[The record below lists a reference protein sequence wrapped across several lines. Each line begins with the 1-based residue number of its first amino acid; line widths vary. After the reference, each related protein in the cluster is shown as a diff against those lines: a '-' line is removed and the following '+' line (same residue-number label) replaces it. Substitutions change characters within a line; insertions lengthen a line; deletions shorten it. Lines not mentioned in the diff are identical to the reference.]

1 MRKIIDSHLVFF
13 RKQRMAEM
21 KHIHINKYIILKP
34 VFSFLHI
41 FVAVVVMSVSFASGI
56 SAAGLTDGGD
66 ESELWL
72 RMKPTDNVPHIY
84 THDRTP
90 VARTAVREL
99 QAYWREGSVQLSI
112 DNSMPDND
120 GFKIEWDR
128 NKAQTVVRAK
138 HSAGL
143 LYGAY
148 ELLRMQQTGSFDSLR
163 KRAVTSGKYATVLKK
178 GNKCKS
184 GIVSVAASFPAFDYR
199 LIDISGY
206 DDSTAGGVSP
216 GKALL
221 EWNEVNGKMGTMS
234 IDQKE
239 KFAAFARAS
248 SSVGINCAIVSGA
261 DLGHVILTPYYIS
274 KVREVARTLRPY
286 GIKTFVSVNMSSP
299 VTVGDLNSADPY
311 DISVKGWWEKK
322 VKEIYT
328 LIPDFGG
335 IVVNYEY
342 QGMSGPDDYHS
353 PLVDGINMLAGVLA
367 QYGGVVIWR
376 SPASGNGADETYAG
390 LLASEFKSFDGKL
403 ASNVMLQFNPVLS
416 DLTPFEPYARI
427 FSQIKQTP
435 MLVELPITPENVC
448 AGDSVRYQAPLWK
461 DLFQIIY
468 VDEAGRR
475 YDESTGV
482 SSVLVGPSRISGMSG
497 TLSGVSDGQLSVES
511 NTLANWYAF
520 GRLAW
525 NPSLTAD
532 SIADEWSRLVSAGN
546 HTDSNKGDF
555 YDFLP

>member
-1 MRKIIDSHLVFF
+1 
-13 RKQRMAEM
+13 M
-21 KHIHINKYIILKP
+21 KHIHINQDILLKP

-41 FVAVVVMSVSFASGI
+41 FVAVVVMSVSSVAGI
-56 SAAGLTDGGD
+56 SAAGLTDGDD
-66 ESELWL
+66 ESGLWL

-90 VARTAVREL
+90 VVRTAVREL

-128 NKAQTVVRAK
+128 NKELTIVRAR

-163 KRAVTSGKYATVLKK
+163 KRAVTSGKYATVLEKGKK
-178 GNKCKS
+178 RKS

-199 LIDISGY
+199 LIDISTH
-206 DDSTAGGVSP
+206 DDSTAGGVSTL
-216 GKALL
+216 KVLL
-221 EWNEVNGKMGTMS
+221 AWNEVNGKMGTMS

-248 SSVGINCAIVSGA
+248 SSVGINSAIVSGT
-261 DLGHVILTPYYIS
+261 DLGRVILTSYYIS
-274 KVREVARTLRPY
+274 KVRELARTLRPY
-286 GIKTFVSVNMSSP
+286 GIKTFVSVSMFSP
-299 VTVGDLNSADPY
+299 VTVGYLNSADPY
-311 DISVKGWWEKK
+311 DISVKEWWEKK

-328 LIPDFGG
+328 LIPDLGG
-335 IVVNYEY
+335 FVVNYEY
-342 QGMSGPDDYHS
+342 QGMSGPDDHHS

-376 SPASGNGADETYAG
+376 SPAIGNGADETYAG
-390 LLASEFKSFDGKL
+390 HLASEFKSFDGKL

-435 MLVELPITPENVC
+435 MLVELPVTPENVC

-497 TLSGVSDGQLSVES
+497 TLSGVPDSQLSVEN

-532 SIADEWSRLVSAGN
+532 SIADEWLRLVSAGN
-546 HTDSNKGDF
+546 HTDSGKGDF